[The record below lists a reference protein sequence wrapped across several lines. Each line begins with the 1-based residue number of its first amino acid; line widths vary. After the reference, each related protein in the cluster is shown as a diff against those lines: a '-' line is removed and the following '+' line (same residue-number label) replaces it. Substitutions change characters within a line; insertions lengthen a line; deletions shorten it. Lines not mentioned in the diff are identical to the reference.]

1 MREIPL
7 VTSIYD
13 EILLYLKAAE
23 SMVGRKRL
31 PGEPLLV
38 TAGGNALYPVYV
50 DRAVKREL
58 DRSDITVRRSPHVL
72 RHSLATTLLERGA
85 DLNSIKEML
94 GHSSLAATE
103 VYTHNSVERLK
114 TVYNAAHPRA
124 KKEGKNGD

>member
-31 PGEPLLV
+31 PEEPLLV
-38 TAGGNALYPVYV
+38 TAGGGALYPVYV
-50 DRAVKREL
+50 DRAVKKEL

-103 VYTHNSVERLK
+103 VYTHNTAERLK